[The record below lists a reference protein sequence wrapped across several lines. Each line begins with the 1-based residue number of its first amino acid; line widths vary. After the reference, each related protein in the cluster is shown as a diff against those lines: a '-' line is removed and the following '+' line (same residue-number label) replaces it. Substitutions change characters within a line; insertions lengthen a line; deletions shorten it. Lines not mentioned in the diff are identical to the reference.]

1 MNRDGMYKS
10 FHKRVL
16 SSVSPDVLGTPP
28 KRWTGFAGTSEGS
41 GGIES
46 RAIRPPHRMT
56 GTPPV
61 LVRGPHLGH
70 PLMRTIVSPFLF
82 VVALILLL
90 SGFPAPVH
98 PAEETP
104 PAASAQPSEGD
115 LAGRVVEH
123 RFSNGLEL
131 VMVERHEAPVVSCMI
146 VFKVGGVNERPG
158 ITGVAHLY
166 EHMAFKGTRT
176 LGTKD
181 YKNEAVVLKRLDQAW
196 SDLRT
201 EQEKGPLADRDR
213 LVEDEKRFRDLQQ
226 DGEKYV
232 VPNEIG
238 EIYERNGAVGLNA
251 TTGKDLTRYVVSLP
265 SNRLELWAAIESDR
279 MAHTVLREFYKEKS
293 VVLEERRLRYDNSP
307 SGRLYEAFLAAA
319 FTAHPYGMPVIGW
332 TSDVEALS
340 RAQTEAFFRTY
351 YEPGNAVI
359 AIVGDIDPAATI
371 RLVQKYFGSIPAQPR
386 PPGVVT
392 VEPEQ
397 DGERRVEVEYEAEP
411 AVLIGYH
418 RPAFDSP
425 DAAVFDVID
434 SLLSDGRSSR
444 LYKALVK
451 EKQLAVN
458 VSTSADVPGAQYPN
472 LFLIQATPRAPHTA
486 GEMEAAVYTELD
498 RLKNEPVESR
508 ELQKVLNNLDAALI
522 RTLDSN
528 SGLASE
534 LSSAQALAGTWRY
547 VLENRR
553 LVANVKAEDVSRV
566 ARQYFVKRNRI
577 VATLV
582 KKGNE

>member
-1 MNRDGMYKS
+1 
-10 FHKRVL
+10 
-16 SSVSPDVLGTPP
+16 
-28 KRWTGFAGTSEGS
+28 
-41 GGIES
+41 
-46 RAIRPPHRMT
+46 
-56 GTPPV
+56 
-61 LVRGPHLGH
+61 
-70 PLMRTIVSPFLF
+70 
-82 VVALILLL
+82 
-90 SGFPAPVH
+90 
-98 PAEETP
+98 
-104 PAASAQPSEGD
+104 
-115 LAGRVVEH
+115 
-123 RFSNGLEL
+123 
-131 VMVERHEAPVVSCMI
+131 MVERHEAPVVSCMI

-176 LGTKD
+176 LGTKN
-181 YKNEAVVLKRLDQAW
+181 YPKESVVLKRLDQAW
-196 SDLRT
+196 SDLRA
-201 EQEKGPLADRDR
+201 EQDKGSQADRNR
-213 LVEDEKRFRDLQQ
+213 LVEDEKRFRDLEQQ
-226 DGEKYV
+226 SETFV

-238 EIYERNGAVGLNA
+238 EIYDRNGAVGLNA

-279 MAHTVLREFYKEKS
+279 MANTVLREFYKEKS

-332 TSDVEALS
+332 TSDVEDLS
-340 RAQTEAFFRTY
+340 RSQTEAFFRTY

-397 DGERRVEVEYEAEP
+397 DGERRVEVEYDAEP

-418 RPAFDSP
+418 RPAFVSP
-425 DAAVFDVID
+425 DDPVFDVID

-451 EKQLAVN
+451 EKQLAVS
-458 VSTSADVPGAQYPN
+458 VGTSADVPGVRYPN
-472 LFLIQATPRAPHTA
+472 LFVIQAIPRAPHTA
-486 GEMEAAVYTELD
+486 GEVESAVYTELD
-498 RLKNEPVESR
+498 RLKNEPVEAR
-508 ELQKVLNNLDAALI
+508 ELQKVLNNLDAALL

-553 LVANVKAEDVSRV
+553 RIANVKAEDVMRV
-566 ARQYFVKRNRI
+566 ARQYFVKGNRV

-582 KKGNE
+582 KKEKD

>member
-1 MNRDGMYKS
+1 MEWNRDGMYAS
-10 FHKRVL
+10 LHKRVL
-16 SSVSPDVLGTPP
+16 PST
-28 KRWTGFAGTSEGS
+28 FYFFC
-41 GGIES
+41 I
-46 RAIRPPHRMT
+46 
-56 GTPPV
+56 
-61 LVRGPHLGH
+61 
-70 PLMRTIVSPFLF
+70 
-82 VVALILLL
+82 VALTLLL
-90 SGFPAPVH
+90 SDLPAPVH
-98 PAEETP
+98 SAEETP
-104 PAASAQPSEGD
+104 PAASVHPVEGD

-181 YKNEAVVLKRLDQAW
+181 YKNEAAVLKRLDQAW
-196 SDLRT
+196 SDLRA
-201 EQEKGPLADRDR
+201 EQDRGPQADRNR
-213 LVEDEKRFRDLQQ
+213 LVEDEKRFRDLEQ
-226 DGEKYV
+226 DSEKYV

-332 TSDVEALS
+332 TSDVEDLS
-340 RAQTEAFFRTY
+340 RIQTEAFFRTY

-371 RLVQKYFGSIPAQPR
+371 RLVQKYFGTIPAQPR

-397 DGERRVEVEYEAEP
+397 DGERRVEVEFEAEP

-425 DAAVFDVID
+425 DDAVFDVID

-444 LYKALVK
+444 LFKALVK
-451 EKQLAVN
+451 EKQLAVS
-458 VSTSADVPGAQYPN
+458 VSTSADVPGARYPS
-472 LFLIQATPRAPHTA
+472 LFLIQAIPRAPHTA
-486 GEMEAAVYTELD
+486 GEVEAAIYTELD
-498 RLKNEPVESR
+498 RLKNEPVEAR

-553 LVANVKAEDVSRV
+553 LIANVKAEDVSRV
-566 ARQYFVKRNRI
+566 ARQYFVKRNRV

>member
-1 MNRDGMYKS
+1 MNRDGMYIS
-10 FHKRVL
+10 LHKRVL

-28 KRWTGFAGTSEGS
+28 GV
-41 GGIES
+41 
-46 RAIRPPHRMT
+46 
-56 GTPPV
+56 GTPPA
-61 LVRGPHLGH
+61 LVRAPHLGH
-70 PLMRTIVSPFLF
+70 PLVRTITSSLSF
-82 VVALILLL
+82 VIALILLL
-90 SGFPAPVH
+90 SGFPAAVQS
-98 PAEETP
+98 AEDL
-104 PAASAQPSEGD
+104 PAAASTQPADVD

-146 VFKVGGVNERPG
+146 AFKVGGVNERPG
-158 ITGVAHLY
+158 ISGVAHLY

-181 YKNEAVVLKRLDQAW
+181 YRKEAMVLKRLDQAW
-196 SDLRT
+196 NALRV
-201 EQEKGPLADRDR
+201 EEDKGPRADRNR
-213 LVEDEKRFRDLQQ
+213 ATEDEKRFRDLEQES
-226 DGEKYV
+226 EKYV

-251 TTGKDLTRYVVSLP
+251 TTGKDMTRYVVSLP

-279 MAHTVLREFYKEKS
+279 MVHTVLREFYKEKN

-332 TSDVEALS
+332 TSDVKALS

-359 AIVGDIDPAATI
+359 AIVGDIDPAVTI
-371 RLVQKYFGSIPAQPR
+371 RLIQKYFGSIPAQPP

-397 DGERRVEVEYEAEP
+397 DGERRVEVEFEAEP

-418 RPAFDSP
+418 RPALDSP
-425 DAAVFDVID
+425 DDPVFDVID

-444 LYKALVK
+444 LYKTLVK
-451 EKQLAVN
+451 EKQLAVG
-458 VSTSADVPGAQYPN
+458 VSTSADVPGARYPN
-472 LFLIQATPRAPHTA
+472 LFMIQAIPRAPHTA
-486 GEMEAAVYTELD
+486 PEVEAAIYAELD
-498 RLKNEPVESR
+498 RLKNEPVQPR
-508 ELQKVLNNLDAALI
+508 ELQKVLNNLDADLI
-522 RTLDSN
+522 RSLDSN

-547 VLENRR
+547 LLENRR
-553 LVANVKAEDVSRV
+553 QISQVKAEDVSRV
-566 ARQYFVKRNRI
+566 AKRYFVKGHRV

>member
-1 MNRDGMYKS
+1 
-10 FHKRVL
+10 
-16 SSVSPDVLGTPP
+16 
-28 KRWTGFAGTSEGS
+28 
-41 GGIES
+41 
-46 RAIRPPHRMT
+46 
-56 GTPPV
+56 
-61 LVRGPHLGH
+61 
-70 PLMRTIVSPFLF
+70 
-82 VVALILLL
+82 
-90 SGFPAPVH
+90 
-98 PAEETP
+98 
-104 PAASAQPSEGD
+104 
-115 LAGRVVEH
+115 
-123 RFSNGLEL
+123 
-131 VMVERHEAPVVSCMI
+131 MI
-146 VFKVGGVNERPG
+146 AFKVGGANERPG
-158 ITGVAHLY
+158 ISGVAHLY

-181 YKNEAVVLKRLDQAW
+181 FRKEAVVLKRLDQAW
-196 SDLRT
+196 SALRV
-201 EQEKGPLADRDR
+201 EQEKGPLADRNR
-213 LVEDEKRFRDLQQ
+213 VAEDEKRFRDLEQES
-226 DGEKYV
+226 EKYV

-279 MAHTVLREFYKEKS
+279 MAHTVLREFYKEKN

-340 RAQTEAFFRTY
+340 RTQTEAFFRTY

-359 AIVGDIDPAATI
+359 AIVGDIDPPATV
-371 RLVQKYFGSIPAQPR
+371 RLIEKYFGSIPAQPR

-397 DGERRVEVEYEAEP
+397 SGERRVEVEFEAEP

-418 RPAFDSP
+418 RPALNHP
-425 DAAVFDVID
+425 DDPVFDVID
-434 SLLSDGRSSR
+434 SLLSGGRSSR
-444 LYKALVK
+444 LYKTLVK
-451 EKQLAVN
+451 EKQLAVG
-458 VSTSADVPGAQYPN
+458 VSTSADVPGARYPN
-472 LFLIQATPRAPHTA
+472 LFMIQAIPRAPHTSR
-486 GEMEAAVYTELD
+486 EVEAAIYAELD
-498 RLKNEPVESR
+498 RLKNEPVQPR
-508 ELQKVLNNLDAALI
+508 ELQKVLNNLDADLI
-522 RTLDSN
+522 RSLDSN

-547 VLENRR
+547 LLENRR
-553 LVANVKAEDVSRV
+553 QIARVKAEDVSRV
-566 ARQYFVKRNRI
+566 AGRYFVKSSRV